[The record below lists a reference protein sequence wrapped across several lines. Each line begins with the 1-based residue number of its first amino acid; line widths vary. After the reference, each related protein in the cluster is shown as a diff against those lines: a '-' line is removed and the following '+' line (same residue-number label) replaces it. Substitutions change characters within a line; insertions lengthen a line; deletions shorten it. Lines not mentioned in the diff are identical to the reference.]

1 MISNHIDCKECMYV
15 DDDPAAYKYEC
26 SVTGKGISKAI
37 DIPEACPFNYREH
50 NTKILNNPMR

>member
-1 MISNHIDCKECMYV
+1 MYV

-37 DIPEACPFNYREH
+37 DIPEACPFNYKEH
-50 NTKILNNPMR
+50 NTKILNNPMN